1 MKRKLFIAA
10 VAAVALAACEEK
22 INEQTVSADEMVEL
36 KISIPSAATK
46 VSEKNEPGT
55 PDAVNSLQVFL
66 FDDKGALDNVT
77 RFVTGLGYK
86 TEVVNDGLDYKL
98 VMKK

>member
-1 MKRKLFIAA
+1 MVDVRGLLCPMPLVTVRKEI
-10 VAAVALAACEEK
+10 EK
-22 INEQTVSADEMVEL
+22 
-36 KISIPSAATK
+36 
-46 VSEKNEPGT
+46 KN
-55 PDAVNSLQVFL
+55 PDTLEVL

-86 TEVVNDGLDYKL
+86 TEVINDGPDFKL

>member
-1 MKRKLFIAA
+1 MVDVRGLLCPMPLVTVRKEI
-10 VAAVALAACEEK
+10 EK
-22 INEQTVSADEMVEL
+22 
-36 KISIPSAATK
+36 
-46 VSEKNEPGT
+46 KNPET
-55 PDAVNSLQVFL
+55 LEVL

-86 TEVVNDGLDYKL
+86 TEVINDGPDFKL

>member
-1 MKRKLFIAA
+1 MVDVRGLLCPMPLVKVRKEI
-10 VAAVALAACEEK
+10 EK
-22 INEQTVSADEMVEL
+22 SN
-36 KISIPSAATK
+36 PATLE
-46 VSEKNEPGT
+46 V
-55 PDAVNSLQVFL
+55 L

-86 TEVVNDGLDYKL
+86 TEVVKCGPDFKL

>member
-1 MKRKLFIAA
+1 MVDVRGLLCPMPLVTVRKEI
-10 VAAVALAACEEK
+10 EK
-22 INEQTVSADEMVEL
+22 
-36 KISIPSAATK
+36 
-46 VSEKNEPGT
+46 KN
-55 PDAVNSLQVFL
+55 PDTLEVL

-86 TEVVNDGLDYKL
+86 TAVVKDGPDFKL